1 MSKLTILKVE
11 SNHEDLHELIQ
22 RLDEDLL
29 ERYPADE
36 IYLVDFSNPKVKE
49 MVFAVVYMDEKP
61 VACGGLRP
69 IDAEEMELKRF
80 YVDSS
85 YRRQGIAV
93 SLLSFLEEE
102 ASKRGV
108 VRIKLETGAA
118 QPEAIALYTKRG
130 YEPIERF
137 GEYEHDGNSLCY
149 GKKLSLLL

>member
-11 SNHEDLHELIQ
+11 SHHEDLHDLIQ

-49 MVFAVVYMDEKP
+49 MVFAVVYVDEKP

-93 SLLSFLEEE
+93 SLLSFFG
-102 ASKRGV
+102 RGGQQ
-108 VRIKLETGAA
+108 TGSC
-118 QPEAIALYTKRG
+118 K
-130 YEPIERF
+130 
-137 GEYEHDGNSLCY
+137 D
-149 GKKLSLLL
+149 

>member
-1 MSKLTILKVE
+1 MSKLTIVKVE
-11 SNHEDLHELIQ
+11 SDHADLHDLIQ
-22 RLDEDLL
+22 RLDKDLL
-29 ERYPADE
+29 KRYPADE

-49 MVFAVVYMDEKP
+49 MIFAVVYSDAKP

-93 SLLSFLEEE
+93 SLLAFLEEE
-102 ASKRGV
+102 ARKRGTI
-108 VRIKLETGAA
+108 RIKLETGAA
-118 QPEAIALYTKRG
+118 QPEAIALYTKQG

-137 GEYEHDGNSLCY
+137 GEYKEDENSLCY
-149 GKKLSLLL
+149 GKKLTVSL